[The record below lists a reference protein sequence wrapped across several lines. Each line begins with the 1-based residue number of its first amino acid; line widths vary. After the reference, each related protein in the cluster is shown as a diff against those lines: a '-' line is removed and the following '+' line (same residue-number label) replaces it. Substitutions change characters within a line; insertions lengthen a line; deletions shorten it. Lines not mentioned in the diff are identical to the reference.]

1 MLTVVYDACVLYS
14 AVHRDLL
21 MFLAVSRSFQAC
33 WSNEIHEEWMRNLL
47 RNQPGL
53 QRERLE
59 RTRRMMDE
67 HVDDCLI
74 EGYEHLIDTLYLPDP
89 NDRHVLAAAVHAG
102 ARIIVT
108 FNLDDFPKSALA
120 PYGIEAMT
128 PDDFV
133 DDLIESDPKI
143 VLEALDLHRVNL
155 RNPPKT
161 IDEFMESLQQHQ
173 LPKTVAFLRK
183 HLSKYR

>member
-21 MFLAVSRSFQAC
+21 MFLAVSRSFRAC
-33 WSNEIHEEWMRNLL
+33 WSNEIHEEWMRSLL
-47 RNQPGL
+47 RNQPAL

-74 EGYEHLIDTLYLPDP
+74 EGYEHLVDTLHLPDS
-89 NDRHVLAAAVHAG
+89 NDRHVLAAAIHAG

-108 FNLDDFPKSALA
+108 FNLDDFPKPALA

-133 DDLIESDPKI
+133 AYLIHSAPEV
-143 VLEALDLHRVNL
+143 VLEALALHRANL
-155 RNPPKT
+155 RNPSRT
-161 IDEFMESLQQHQ
+161 VDEFAESLQRHK

-183 HLSKYR
+183 HRLKI